1 MKKKDY
7 IYIGIIWAIILV
19 LIIVLAIQG
28 KAYASVIDWSNQH
41 YVLPEYFRNLFYDNG
56 KLFPLFS
63 MNLGMG
69 QNIFYFSY
77 YGFLSPIVL
86 CSYILPFIPMCYYMI
101 GASVFILFMSIFLFY
116 KWVHGKY
123 GSEIAFVAALVFG
136 LNAPFSYHFHRH
148 IMFVLY
154 MPFMIW
160 ALKSVDLFFDKN
172 KRIPLIFST
181 ALMIFTSYYFSVYGI
196 ITIGVYTL
204 YKLLSSKFDF
214 KRLFDV
220 VCSVCV
226 SILIAGVLLLPTV
239 YVLMNGRLET
249 LTDSISLLSL
259 INPLNNYQYTFYN
272 SYYSWGL
279 TFVYVLAVIRGFFS
293 KNKGRIFVSTLMSL
307 MILFP
312 IVSYVFNVGMY
323 IDGKCFFPF
332 IPLAVLMVCE
342 FLKDLK
348 DGHIKIEKK
357 YLVIVPVV
365 IYLLVAGFKNA
376 NIYLLVV
383 DIIAC
388 LIMLYFSIK
397 KDNYKFICL
406 PVIIVSVIS
415 FIISSCSET
424 YITFKDLNGIND
436 KTYYEL
442 LNIEDDG
449 FYRVSNEDYV
459 INNSNKIYDKD
470 NNITTMYSSST
481 NGEYMNF
488 IRNVFQNEIIN
499 RDNTTVTQTY
509 NMLFNIYSGTKYI
522 VSSNEHTLGYKLIKE
537 SDGVNLYLNES
548 ALPIMY
554 ASDKVMSKREFDSLS
569 YPYTIDALL
578 NYVIVNTDMEDVYVS
593 NVKKYN
599 KGYSVNNS
607 ESIKIDEVD
616 GHYLI
621 DATTKS
627 KLNVKLNEKIN
638 DKVVIVRFNMNK
650 AKNGYACSS
659 DITINGIKN
668 ALSCKTWKYNNKN
681 TTFEYVFAEKSIE
694 EFNIT
699 FNNSSYDISDVE
711 IYTIDYN
718 DVNKIKDNV
727 TEVKLV
733 KQNDNYF
740 EGNIEVKNDSYLKIT
755 IPYDQ
760 GFRIFVDDKESQIEM
775 IDNAFMGVKLNS
787 GNHKIIIK
795 FTPPYLKEG
804 IIFTVIGLLLLMLMF
819 IKDKKILKK

>member
-1 MKKKDY
+1 M
-7 IYIGIIWAIILV
+7 
-19 LIIVLAIQG
+19 LA
-28 KAYASVIDWSNQH
+28 
-41 YVLPEYFRNLFYDNG
+41 
-56 KLFPLFS
+56 
-63 MNLGMG
+63 
-69 QNIFYFSY
+69 SY
-77 YGFLSPIVL
+77 
-86 CSYILPFIPMCYYMI
+86 
-101 GASVFILFMSIFLFY
+101 
-116 KWVHGKY
+116 
-123 GSEIAFVAALVFG
+123 
-136 LNAPFSYHFHRH
+136 
-148 IMFVLY
+148 
-154 MPFMIW
+154 
-160 ALKSVDLFFDKN
+160 
-172 KRIPLIFST
+172 
-181 ALMIFTSYYFSVYGI
+181 
-196 ITIGVYTL
+196 
-204 YKLLSSKFDF
+204 
-214 KRLFDV
+214 
-220 VCSVCV
+220 
-226 SILIAGVLLLPTV
+226 
-239 YVLMNGRLET
+239 
-249 LTDSISLLSL
+249 
-259 INPLNNYQYTFYN
+259 
-272 SYYSWGL
+272 
-279 TFVYVLAVIRGFFS
+279 
-293 KNKGRIFVSTLMSL
+293 
-307 MILFP
+307 
-312 IVSYVFNVGMY
+312 
-323 IDGKCFFPF
+323 
-332 IPLAVLMVCE
+332 
-342 FLKDLK
+342 
-348 DGHIKIEKK
+348 
-357 YLVIVPVV
+357 
-365 IYLLVAGFKNA
+365 
-376 NIYLLVV
+376 
-383 DIIAC
+383 
-388 LIMLYFSIK
+388 
-397 KDNYKFICL
+397 
-406 PVIIVSVIS
+406 IVSVIS

-522 VSSNEHTLGYKLIKE
+522 VSSNEHILGYKLIKE

-711 IYTIDYN
+711 IYT
-718 DVNKIKDNV
+718 
-727 TEVKLV
+727 
-733 KQNDNYF
+733 
-740 EGNIEVKNDSYLKIT
+740 
-755 IPYDQ
+755 
-760 GFRIFVDDKESQIEM
+760 
-775 IDNAFMGVKLNS
+775 
-787 GNHKIIIK
+787 
-795 FTPPYLKEG
+795 
-804 IIFTVIGLLLLMLMF
+804 GL
-819 IKDKKILKK
+819 